1 MLGGVP
7 FDDSDTFALIFES
20 NDSVSELSGFAPYDI
35 FVMIE
40 DTFFQEHSSGCPDVN
55 FCCVLDVWM
64 KDKLRNFGTE
74 IEPENFGE
82 LMGLQEGFGEV
93 LEDHCNNK

>member
-7 FDDSDTFALIFES
+7 FDDGDTFALIFER
-20 NDSVSELSGFAPYDI
+20 NDSVSEFSGFGPDDI

-40 DTFFQEHSSGCPDVN
+40 DTFFKEHSPGCPDVN
-55 FCCVLDVWM
+55 FCGVLDVWM
-64 KDKLRNFGTE
+64 KDKLRKFSTE
-74 IEPENFGE
+74 IELENFGE

-93 LEDHCNNK
+93 LEEHGNN